1 MVTLFAWMAHK
12 LVSSNRCTMKSS
24 VACRAASRHQWSG
37 TMLYTRNG
45 SWQFHQVISL
55 FMGRAVCLKHPSL
68 CCPGL

>member
-24 VACRAASRHQWSG
+24 VACSAASRHKWPDIK
-37 TMLYTRNG
+37 LYTRN
-45 SWQFHQVISL
+45 SYWQFHQAISL
-55 FMGRAVCLKHPSL
+55 FMGRAVRLEHSL